1 MAEDPSARPED
12 EADDDSGA
20 STAEDASENED
31 EEEEEEQEPQP
42 DPETCQALA
51 LCLDHFDEAL
61 FEGEFDGTSFL
72 FYLEPAGV
80 TQRRLLCERCHEGEE
95 QRAGLLMTRTAW
107 QTKTLFLSDDRNPDR
122 YELTFPKEFGYIKS
136 LQHYRPESRKSAKY
150 PWSKKY

>member
-12 EADDDSGA
+12 EADDESGA
-20 STAEDASENED
+20 SNAEDTSDDA
-31 EEEEEEQEPQP
+31 EEEPEPEPEP

-51 LCLDHFDEAL
+51 LCVEHFDDAL
-61 FEGEFDGTSFL
+61 DAGEFDDTAFL
-72 FYLEPAGV
+72 FYLEPA
-80 TQRRLLCERCHEGEE
+80 TQERLRCERCHDGEE
-95 QRAGLLMTRTAW
+95 ERAGLLMTRTAW

-122 YELTFPKEFGYIKS
+122 YELTFPKEFGYVKS